1 MYDTIIVRYSEIF
14 LKSEYVKKEFENQL
28 IGNIQL
34 KLKGL
39 EVGTRRDRHRIY
51 LKTKKASSLAS
62 EVARVYGV
70 KSVSPAI
77 EIDSGIENLSARALE
92 LAKEVIEDG
101 EGFAVRARRNNYSL
115 KSREIEARLGEI
127 ILEKIDCHVNLD
139 NPDKTIHV
147 EVRGNQ
153 AYIFHEKIRGVG
165 GLPYKTQG
173 KVIALISEGIDS
185 PVAAWMLMKRGCEV
199 IAVHYGSDT
208 KVRKVLGKL
217 EEYSVHGI
225 RLYLIPYKEILE
237 KIKYKSGRNM
247 CIVCKRLMYR
257 IAEEIALRENAEGLV
272 TGENI
277 GQVASQTLHNLTLL
291 DESVSMPVYRP
302 LVGMDKE
309 EIISKAREIGTYM
322 LIKPQRCEFAPTK
335 PSTKA
340 KKDEIREIEQELEID
355 ELVKKVLGECGIK

>member
-39 EVGTRRDRHRIY
+39 GVGTRRDRHRIY
-51 LKTKKASSLAS
+51 LKTKKASSLAL
-62 EVARVYGV
+62 EVAKVYGV

-77 EIDSGIENLSARALE
+77 ETDSGIDNLSARAIK
-92 LAKEVIEDG
+92 LAKEVIESG
-101 EGFAVRARRNNYSL
+101 EGFAVRARRIDYTL
-115 KSREIEARLGEI
+115 KSREIEERLGEL
-127 ILEKIDCHVNLD
+127 ILKKIDCHVNLD
-139 NPDKTIHV
+139 NPDKTIHI
-147 EVRGNQ
+147 EVRGGR
-153 AYIFHEKIRGVG
+153 AYIFHEKISGVG

-185 PVAAWMLMKRGCEV
+185 PVAAWMMMKRGCEM

-208 KVRKVLGKL
+208 KVRKVLNKL

-225 RLYLIPYKEILE
+225 RLYLIPYKETLD
-237 KIKYKSGRNM
+237 KIKYKSGKNT
-247 CIVCKRLMYR
+247 CIVCKRLMYK
-257 IAEEIALRENAEGLV
+257 IAEEIALRENAEGIV

-277 GQVASQTLHNLTLL
+277 GQVASQTLHNLKLL
-291 DESVSMPVYRP
+291 DESVSIPVYRP
-302 LVGMDKE
+302 LVGLDKE

-322 LIKPQRCEFAPTK
+322 LIKPTRCGIAPK
-335 PSTKA
+335 NPSTKA
-340 KKDEIREIEQELEID
+340 KKDEIKEIEQELELD
-355 ELVKKVLGECGIK
+355 ELVKKVLRECGIN